1 MKIIVRWLII
11 VAALYIAYL
20 LVPGIYVDDTR
31 GWVAFSVMAIVL
43 AFVNAIIR
51 PILAFLSCGC
61 IVATMGLF
69 MLVINAATLWLASY
83 ISVNW
88 LGIGFVVD
96 GFWSAFFGSIIVS
109 IVSFALSVLLPDEDR
124 RRSK

>member
-11 VAALYIAYL
+11 VASLYVAYL
-20 LVPGIYVDDTR
+20 LIPGIYVDDTR

-69 MLVINAATLWLASY
+69 MLVINALTLWLASY
-83 ISVNW
+83 ISVSW
-88 LGIGFVVD
+88 LGIGFHVD
-96 GFWSAFFGSIIVS
+96 GFWAAFFGSIVVS
-109 IVSFALSVLLPDEDR
+109 IVSFALSIFLPDEDR
-124 RRSK
+124 QRR

>member
-11 VAALYIAYL
+11 VASLYVAYL
-20 LVPGIYVDDTR
+20 LIPGIYIDDSR

-69 MLVINAATLWLASY
+69 MLVINALTLWLASY

-88 LGIGFVVD
+88 LGIGFHVD
-96 GFWSAFFGSIIVS
+96 GFWAAFFGSIIVS
-109 IVSFALSVLLPDEDR
+109 IVSFALSLLLPDDDR
-124 RRSK
+124 QRR